1 MLGPARRNL
10 LRVLGLTFGLAV
22 IIGNTIGAGIF
33 RTPGEIASHLPT
45 FWLFLSVWIIGGI
58 YALLGANAL
67 SELGTRSSFY
77 ADKLFRQ
84 SDEFS
89 GDELRSATVRLAQL
103 DLALKGGSRL
113 APDLELQ
120 RALLDLSRERGPAES
135 R

>member
-1 MLGPARRNL
+1 MFPRL
-10 LRVLGLTFGLAV
+10 LHICLLKV
-22 IIGNTIGAGIF
+22 ID
-33 RTPGEIASHLPT
+33 GELQ
-45 FWLFLSVWIIGGI
+45 
-58 YALLGANAL
+58 
-67 SELGTRSSFY
+67 
-77 ADKLFRQ
+77 LFRQ